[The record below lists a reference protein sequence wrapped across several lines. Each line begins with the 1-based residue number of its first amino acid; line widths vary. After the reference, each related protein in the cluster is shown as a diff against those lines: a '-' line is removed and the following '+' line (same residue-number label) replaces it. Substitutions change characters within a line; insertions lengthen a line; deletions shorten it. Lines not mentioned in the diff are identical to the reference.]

1 MFFKNVYWN
10 DCVGN
15 LEILDDKIIFYD
27 DKMSMNDFNCKKEI
41 PINRI
46 DKKKLKK
53 DLLDMKK
60 PLTICIEYDKTN
72 FEFSFVCDDD
82 YKKFIREIQSIL

>member
-10 DCVGN
+10 DYIGN

-41 PINRI
+41 LINRI
-46 DKKKLKK
+46 DKKK
-53 DLLDMKK
+53 
-60 PLTICIEYDKTN
+60 
-72 FEFSFVCDDD
+72 
-82 YKKFIREIQSIL
+82 